1 MWPYLLVLALTGESP
16 QEEIAEGLPSRMA
29 WGARLAGIEDYL
41 GLEPRDV
48 REPGAERLSLDS
60 PALPPLPHCD
70 EVLNSDLLFR
80 DPYEGQGPLIDAASV
95 ALFVPNLVVEGL
107 ASLLIP
113 THLELNGQT
122 LFDRSRRTED
132 FAATFFRQLVRK
144 EQSFFARLG
153 STDLATFGVQ
163 DGTEEMDRDRFNAS
177 QGRLFFD
184 VLKKSY
190 RERFNIPSLDFDT
203 ALTVLRTG
211 TWGDAV
217 LVPAVLSAYTY
228 RFGVDRK
235 VKVSDDVRL
244 EFHLD
249 RGTRV
254 YRTLAEDSH
263 HHIASV
269 SVNLFKLPVSLI
281 YEIEG
286 NGGRLQTGFAGI
298 GTDLGSVMLAIF
310 GAEAD

>member
-1 MWPYLLVLALTGESP
+1 MWPGLLVLALTGGAL
-16 QEEIAEGLPSRMA
+16 QEEIAKGRPSRMA
-29 WGARLAGIEDYL
+29 WEAEPAGIEVFLRSGPGDI
-41 GLEPRDV
+41 
-48 REPGAERLSLDS
+48 RESLAENLSLES
-60 PALPPLPHCD
+60 HSLPPLPHCD
-70 EVLNSDLLFR
+70 EVLNSDLVFR

-95 ALFVPNLVVEGL
+95 ALFAPNLLVEGL
-107 ASLLIP
+107 AALLIP

-122 LFDRSRRTED
+122 LFDRSRQDED
-132 FAATFFRQLVRK
+132 FAATFVRQLVRK

-153 STDLATFGVQ
+153 GSDLATFGVQ
-163 DGTEEMDRDRFNAS
+163 NGTEEMDRDRFNAA

-190 RERFNIPSLDFDT
+190 RERFNVPALDFDT

-235 VKVSDDVRL
+235 FKVSDDLRL

-254 YRTLAEDSH
+254 LRCECVRARAWSTSRRCETTGPAVGG
-263 HHIASV
+263 ATKP
-269 SVNLFKLPVSLI
+269 NGTPVARRRRGS
-281 YEIEG
+281 
-286 NGGRLQTGFAGI
+286 NSCGRQPSRSSETS
-298 GTDLGSVMLAIF
+298 GSR
-310 GAEAD
+310 